1 MLFKNENPV
10 LGPTSQITE
19 LGLTST
25 SSTALATNSFK
36 PTSREIIDVP
46 VIAAAGANSQW
57 VYKAPWACQVLAI
70 RFNGTVVGAA
80 SNLSVEKI
88 NTDGVAPAAANAG
101 TIVLLTNAVFAL
113 NTFTPNTWANIALS
127 TASGALN
134 LNAGD
139 GIALFVSAASTGL
152 LGAVVQIELAQIG

>member
-19 LGLTST
+19 VGLTST

-36 PTSREIIDVP
+36 PTSREVVTVP
-46 VIAAAGANSQW
+46 LVAGALAQW
-57 VYKAPWACQVLAI
+57 AYKAPWACQVLAI

-134 LNAGD
+134 LNPGD
-139 GIALFVSAASTGL
+139 GIALFVSASDAGL
-152 LGAVVQIELAQIG
+152 VGAVVQIELAQIG

>member
-19 LGLTST
+19 VGLTST

-36 PTSREIIDVP
+36 PTSREVVTVP
-46 VIAAAGANSQW
+46 LVAGALAQ
-57 VYKAPWACQVLAI
+57 WACQVLAI

-80 SNLSVEKI
+80 YNLSVEKI

-134 LNAGD
+134 LNPGD
-139 GIALFVSAASTGL
+139 GIALFVSASDAGL
-152 LGAVVQIELAQIG
+152 VGAVVQIELAQIG